1 MSEGGP
7 VDEKLPSSLYQML
20 VVTRYE
26 LLKYVK
32 SRRLL
37 GNIAAVVLIVG
48 LIYIIP
54 PSLDHPYSGHTSEE
68 LDVEQYWDSSY
79 IGYLEH
85 RDIINTSII
94 VSVNG
99 TDLPRD
105 GNWSYGEVMNQIIF
119 NRNLTGV
126 LVVAEFDFRQSG
138 IEFATTFM
146 QLAPTMIVIC
156 VTFFGADAL
165 VSEYQN
171 KTSYLLF
178 PNPVTRRVLFLGK
191 FLASFI
197 SCLIMIALFYCLL
210 TVLSYLTIGE
220 VAKYL
225 PLSFVFATLF
235 LLACLSVAYFV
246 SSIMKGSTGAIVLT
260 FFLLVMTLPV
270 IQRIGMLSGVKMWFL
285 LTFNGDMTM
294 TALNW
299 DEYPADWV
307 HSLFGFTYYAYYPE
321 PATSVL
327 VMSAYT
333 IIFASL
339 AMIAFKMR
347 GLKE

>member
-1 MSEGGP
+1 MSDGGS
-7 VDEKLPSSLYQML
+7 VETELPSSLYQL
-20 VVTRYE
+20 LIVAKYE

-37 GNIAAVVLIVG
+37 GNIAAIALIVG
-48 LIYIIP
+48 LIYLIP
-54 PSLDHPYSGHTSEE
+54 PSLDHPYSGHVSENIY
-68 LDVEQYWDSSY
+68 VEQFGDSIG

-85 RDIINTSII
+85 RDIISTSII

-99 TDLPRD
+99 TNLPSH
-105 GNWSYGEVMNQIIF
+105 GNWSYQEIMNRIVF
-119 NRNLTGV
+119 NLNLTGR
-126 LVVAEFDFRQSG
+126 LVVADFDFKQSG

-146 QLAPTMIVIC
+146 QLAPTMIIIC

-191 FLASFI
+191 FLASFVA
-197 SCLIMIALFYCLL
+197 CLLMIALFYCLL
-210 TVLSYLTIGE
+210 AILSYLTIGE
-220 VAKYL
+220 IAKYL
-225 PLSFVFATLF
+225 PLSFAFAALF

-294 TALNW
+294 TALSW
-299 DEYPADWV
+299 DEYPVDWV

-321 PATSVL
+321 PVMSIL

-333 IIFASL
+333 VIFGSL
-339 AMIAFKMR
+339 AMMAFKMR